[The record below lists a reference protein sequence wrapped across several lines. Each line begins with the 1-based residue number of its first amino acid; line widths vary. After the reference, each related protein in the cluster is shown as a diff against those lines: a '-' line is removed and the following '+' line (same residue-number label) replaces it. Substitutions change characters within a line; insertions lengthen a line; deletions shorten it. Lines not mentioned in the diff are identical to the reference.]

1 MATTTHIQNRD
12 ARRRAA
18 GCVLLVA
25 ALLGLITFGITGSGP
40 HDGTVS
46 ATSETQEL
54 DGRDERQP
62 PSHRPTV
69 EAAFPAESYA
79 PGNVAR
85 LVVWTSGRNVS
96 LQLFHAGTEETGL
109 KARDVMLG
117 SAVTSVQHVG
127 NLSPGR
133 RIAVR
138 LGDWASGLYF
148 AKLVASGGR
157 IGYAPFVLRPRM
169 LGEHRIAVVLPT
181 MTWQAYNF
189 HDDDRNGTLDTWY
202 AGQKHARLGRPYEN
216 RGVIPHY
223 KYYDQPFLRWLLA
236 TKREVDYLADGD
248 IDRRSTTG
256 RVLANDYDL
265 IVFPGHHEYV
275 TPHEYDAITGYRN
288 LGGNLMF
295 LSANNFFW
303 RTVKSGEVMT
313 RTNKWRDLGRPE
325 SSLIGVQYFGND
337 AGQHRGEWIL
347 RDTPATRWI
356 FAGTGL
362 GTGSRFANAG
372 IEADETTSS
381 SPRGTQVLGVIPNL
395 FGTGHDAQ
403 MTYYETKNG
412 ARVFAAGAFTIAG
425 SVWWPDVN
433 QVMENLWARLA
444 GGQTHT

>member
-1 MATTTHIQNRD
+1 MATTTHIQSRD
-12 ARRRAA
+12 ARRRVA
-18 GCVLLVA
+18 GSVLLVA

-40 HDGTVS
+40 RPGAVS
-46 ATSETQEL
+46 ATSERHEL

-62 PSHRPTV
+62 PSLRPTV
-69 EAAFPAESYA
+69 EAAFPEESYA

-85 LVVWTSGRNVS
+85 LVIWTTGRNVS
-96 LQLFHAGTEETGL
+96 LQLFHAGTEAIGL
-109 KARDVMLG
+109 RARDVMLG
-117 SAVTSVQHVG
+117 SAVTPIQHVG
-127 NLSPGR
+127 NVSPGR
-133 RIAVR
+133 RIAIH

-148 AKLVASGGR
+148 AKLVANGGR
-157 IGYAPFVLRPRM
+157 IGYAPFVLRPRK
-169 LGEHRIAVVLPT
+169 LGEHRIAVALPT

-189 HDDDRNGTLDTWY
+189 HDDDGNGTLDTWY

-236 TKREVDYLADGD
+236 TGREVDYLADAD
-248 IDRRSTTG
+248 VDRSSTTG

-303 RTVKSGEVMT
+303 RTVKSGKVMT

-337 AGQHRGEWIL
+337 AGQHRGAWIL

-362 GTGSRFANAG
+362 GRGSRFANAG

-381 SPRGTQVLGVIPNL
+381 SPRGTQVIGEIPNL

-412 ARVFAAGAFTIAG
+412 AQVFAAGAFTIAG

-433 QVMENLWARLA
+433 RVMENLWARLA
-444 GGQTHT
+444 GGQSHA